1 MNGQRRIFGTFEGNE
16 VEEIILASPAGVS
29 IAILTYGALIRD
41 WRVPVGEKMRS
52 VVLGFDTFDPYP
64 AHSPY
69 FGAIAGRVANRTA
82 RGQFTL
88 EGMAYTLPAN
98 DGRNHLHGG
107 PRGISDQNWTIA
119 EYDGT
124 SVKLTLDSP
133 DGDMGYPGN
142 LAIAVTYRLDGH
154 RLDIEFTATADRATP
169 VNIVQHNYFNLKGDG
184 DVLDHRL
191 WLAASAYTPVDDEQI
206 PTGAILPVAGTG
218 FDFRD
223 AKTFRTAG
231 GEPLPVDHN
240 FVLDT
245 RRRREDPVAILTA
258 PDDALTL
265 KLYSDQPG
273 LQVYDGIKL
282 APPVPGLGGR
292 QYGPYAGLCLEDQI
306 FPDALNQPHFP
317 TPVIAPDAPYL
328 HRCAIEIA

>member
-1 MNGQRRIFGTFEGNE
+1 MNGQRRVFGTFEGQD
-16 VEEIILASPAGVS
+16 VEEVILASPAGIS

-41 WRVPVGEKMRS
+41 WRVPVADGMRS
-52 VVLGFDTFDPYP
+52 VVLGFEEFEHYLT
-64 AHSPY
+64 HSPY

-88 EGMAYTLPAN
+88 DGKTYTLPAN

-107 PRGISDQNWTIA
+107 PRGISHQNWTIA
-119 EYDGT
+119 EYDGA

-154 RLDIEFTATADRATP
+154 RLDIAFTATTDRATP
-169 VNIVQHNYFNLKGDG
+169 VNIVQHNYFNLKGEG

-206 PTGAILPVAGTG
+206 PTGTILPVAGTD

-223 AKTFRTAG
+223 TKTFRTSGRA
-231 GEPLPVDHN
+231 PVPIDHN
-240 FVLDT
+240 FILDT
-245 RRRREDPVAILTA
+245 RRREDPVAILSA

-273 LQVYDGIKL
+273 LQVYNGIKL
-282 APPVPGLGGR
+282 APPVPGLGDR
-292 QYGPYAGLCLEDQI
+292 RYGPYAGLCLEDQI
-306 FPDALNQPHFP
+306 FPDAINQPHFP
-317 TPVIAPDAPYL
+317 TPVITPDAPYS